1 MKIIFITVIIPLLL
15 ACTPSDSNQN
25 SNGQTNINDETMT
38 YPAKHIS
45 VSVHRPAADVY
56 QFAANPENFPKWVA
70 FVKSLTKQGD
80 SWVGETT
87 LGTIKIKFT
96 PQNDFGIIDHQVTL
110 PTGETVGNH
119 MRVITNNNGCEFI
132 FTLFRLPGR
141 TDEEFK
147 EDANAVTKDLQSLK
161 AIMEKK

>member
-1 MKIIFITVIIPLLL
+1 MKIIFLTVIMPLLL

-25 SNGQTNINDETMT
+25 SNGQANINDKTMT
-38 YPAKHIS
+38 YPVKHIS
-45 VSVHRPAADVY
+45 VSINRPAADVY

-70 FVKSLTKQGD
+70 FVQSLTRQGD

-87 LGTIKIKFT
+87 LGTIRIKFT
-96 PQNDFGIIDHQVTL
+96 PQNDFGIIDHLVTL
-110 PTGETVGNH
+110 PTGEAVENH
-119 MRVITNNNGCEFI
+119 MRVITNNKGCEFI

-147 EDANAVTKDLQSLK
+147 EDANAVTKDLQKLK
-161 AIMEKK
+161 EIMERK